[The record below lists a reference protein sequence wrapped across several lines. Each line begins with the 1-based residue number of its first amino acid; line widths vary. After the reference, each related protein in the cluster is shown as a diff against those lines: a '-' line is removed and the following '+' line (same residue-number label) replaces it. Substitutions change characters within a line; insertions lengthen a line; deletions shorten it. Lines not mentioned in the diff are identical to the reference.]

1 MNKDYFSIRLREARL
16 KMGFSMEKL
25 AELTNNAITKQSI
38 SRYEKGIM
46 HPKHDALRALAQALH
61 ISEEYF
67 KGNNLKID
75 MPMLRTTSNH
85 RLNDEQLESIEVKL
99 SFWAEQ
105 YLAKEREADYH
116 THFENPIQ
124 GTVVRTME
132 DAIQAADLLRK
143 RWHCGDGPLP
153 YILRLFERKG
163 IKILIT
169 ELPDGI
175 LGLSTWADRQHPL
188 IVLDIRSEKTTTE
201 QIRFTAAHELAH
213 LLLSLP
219 EVELPEEKRCHKFA
233 SFFLFP
239 RQTFIEE
246 MGEEHREELTLGEMI
261 DLRELYGVSIAAQVH
276 EAWDLGMISRQ
287 HYDWWYDERIKKN
300 KKETGWGSYPYPETI
315 GREKRLNSIINH
327 IENKEEDRLALPT
340 TEDDGGDTA
349 KGPG

>member
-1 MNKDYFSIRLREARL
+1 MAKDSFYIRLREARQM
-16 KMGFSMEKL
+16 MGLSMEQLAKL
-25 AELTNNAITKQSI
+25 TGGVITKQSI

-46 HPKHDALRALAQALH
+46 RPKRDAQRALAQALH
-61 ISEEYF
+61 ISEDYF
-67 KGNNLKID
+67 KGDNLKID
-75 MPMLRTTSNH
+75 MPMLRTTSNN
-85 RLNDEQLESIEVKL
+85 RLNNEQLESIEAKL

-116 THFENPIQ
+116 THFENPLQ

-143 RWHCGDGPLP
+143 RWHCGDGPIVS
-153 YILRLFERKG
+153 ILRLLERKG
-163 IKILIT
+163 IKILTT
-169 ELPDGI
+169 ELPDGV
-175 LGLSTWADRQHPL
+175 LGLSTWADSQHPL
-188 IVLDIRSEKTTTE
+188 IVLDIRLEKTTTE

-219 EVELPEEKRCHKFA
+219 EAELPEEKRCHKFA

-246 MGEEHREELTLGEMI
+246 MGGEHREELTLGEMI

-327 IENKEEDRLALPT
+327 IKNKEE
-340 TEDDGGDTA
+340 EDYA
-349 KGPG
+349 E